1 MPPPVE
7 SFTTASP
14 TTPFIGI
21 PPDSFN
27 VTRGSD
33 HSLDAITSSH
43 PAASA
48 TQPISSHP
56 LPAERIN
63 DPSPSAALSSR
74 SLRDAVLPFPST
86 SFTREPQNN
95 QLVSP
100 NTLSSDRVGA
110 HGTASPLPPAQEQ
123 LPPTVA
129 TGNTPEPYLPL
140 EPPIASIA
148 GAEDPSTSQQTLT
161 YGGDAEK
168 SGNGNL
174 SSLVPIAKLEARME
188 EDELGPV
195 IRDML
200 SNVFEP
206 ATPGTLS
213 SSEVICLLCMKYV
226 TECSSYRPGTH
237 PRNHNTDYQPY
248 FTGKDWPRRAPR
260 GRTWI
265 VIQTILV
272 AYWNM

>member
-7 SFTTASP
+7 NFTTANP

-33 HSLDAITSSH
+33 HSLDAITSSR
-43 PAASA
+43 PAAST
-48 TQPISSHP
+48 TQPISSHTS
-56 LPAERIN
+56 PAERIN

-74 SLRDAVLPFPST
+74 SLHDAIPPFPST
-86 SFTREPQNN
+86 ALSSELPNG
-95 QLVSP
+95 QLMSP

-110 HGTASPLPPAQEQ
+110 NGIAAPLPPALEQ

-148 GAEDPSTSQQTLT
+148 GADDPSTSQQTLT
-161 YGGDAEK
+161 NGGGAEE
-168 SGNGNL
+168 SGNGGH
-174 SSLVPIAKLEARME
+174 SGLVPIVKLEARME
-188 EDELGPV
+188 EEPGPV
-195 IRDML
+195 LRDML

-206 ATPGTLS
+206 VTPGTSS

-226 TECSSYRPGTH
+226 TKSSSYLPDTRA
-237 PRNHNTDYQPY
+237 RNHNIDY
-248 FTGKDWPRRAPR
+248 
-260 GRTWI
+260 
-265 VIQTILV
+265 
-272 AYWNM
+272 